1 MTPKRRSGDAGN
13 SGVPKRS
20 CEVLP
25 FIAKVEV
32 LGFIRK
38 EQNRAEVAKIYGKN
52 ESSVR
57 NVEKKEKEIGAG
69 VAVTP

>member
-1 MTPKRRSGDAGN
+1 M
-13 SGVPKRS
+13 
-20 CEVLP
+20 LP